1 MFLQTS
7 KKTTDIY
14 LSFLENVP
22 TLSFQQGNQ
31 DMNNG
36 TLDEDSHVEKMLMN
50 LMFVVKN
57 YIIKVNVILIEKYK
71 SQKKW

>member
-1 MFLQTS
+1 
-7 KKTTDIY
+7 
-14 LSFLENVP
+14 
-22 TLSFQQGNQ
+22 
-31 DMNNG
+31 MNNG

-71 SQKKW
+71 SQKK